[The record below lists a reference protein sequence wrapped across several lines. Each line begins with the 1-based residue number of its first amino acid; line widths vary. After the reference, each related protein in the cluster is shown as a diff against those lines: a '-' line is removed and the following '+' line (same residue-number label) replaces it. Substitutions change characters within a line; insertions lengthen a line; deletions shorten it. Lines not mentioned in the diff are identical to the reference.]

1 MDANRYTFIWPPA
14 LTMVSVVALALWS
27 MSWQT
32 MALAG
37 LVLVSMSWHLWQLR
51 HTAQSITQHGASD
64 STEKGD
70 EPEQILRR
78 IHHILSIELVPIREQ
93 LSRQREVIDNSV
105 ESLNSSFFSM
115 QSSCREQVDT
125 ATKMAN
131 ELLYNDESEYSLTK
145 VLPATEK
152 AIDGYIDIMVKVSDK
167 SVASIYIIEEMSGKL
182 NEVFQLLDDVQAMS
196 EQTNLLALNAA
207 IEAARAG
214 ENGRSFAVVAQE
226 VRSLAIKA
234 TDLNTEIHKHIDLAQ
249 DSVDRTKATV
259 GEIASLDM
267 TESIRSKD
275 YIDSLLEG
283 VKEVNDEVGKEIERV
298 SSLGEQVQSEV
309 NACIKNLQFADIVS
323 QQGGHILDNLHI
335 LEELNELIISTM
347 ADDTIDW
354 QQLNQQVNEI
364 EEKAGSAARAP
375 AKQASLD
382 EGDIE
387 LF

>member
-1 MDANRYTFIWPPA
+1 MESHRNALIWSPI
-14 LTMVSVVALALWS
+14 LVVLGVAGFALWS
-27 MSWQT
+27 MTWQAGVLAVLV
-32 MALAG
+32 MALM
-37 LVLVSMSWHLWQLR
+37 VLQLILLR
-51 HTAQSITQHGASD
+51 QQASLPEQD
-64 STEKGD
+64 NEMVEKGA
-70 EPEQILRR
+70 PEQILRR

-93 LSRQREVIDNSV
+93 LARQRELIDNSV
-105 ESLNSSFFSM
+105 ENLNSSFFTM
-115 QSSCREQVDT
+115 QSACRDQVNT

-131 ELLYNDESEYSLTK
+131 ELLYNDESEYSLAK

-152 AIDGYIDIMVKVSDK
+152 AIDSYIDIMVKVSDK
-167 SVASIYIIEEMSGKL
+167 SVSSIYTIEDMSSKL
-182 NEVFQLLDDVQAMS
+182 NEVFKLLDDVQAMS
-196 EQTNLLALNAA
+196 DQTNLLALNAA

-234 TDLNTEIHKHIDLAQ
+234 TDLNTEIHKHINLAQ
-249 DSVDRTKATV
+249 ESVDKTKDTV

-298 SSLGEQVQSEV
+298 STLGEHVQREINS
-309 NACIKNLQFADIVS
+309 CIKNLQFADIVS

-335 LEELNELIISTM
+335 LEELNALIVETM
-347 ADDTIDW
+347 LEDTIDW
-354 QQLNQQVNEI
+354 HTLNNQINDI
-364 EEKAGSAARAP
+364 EQKAGSAARAP
-375 AKQASLD
+375 AKQQSID